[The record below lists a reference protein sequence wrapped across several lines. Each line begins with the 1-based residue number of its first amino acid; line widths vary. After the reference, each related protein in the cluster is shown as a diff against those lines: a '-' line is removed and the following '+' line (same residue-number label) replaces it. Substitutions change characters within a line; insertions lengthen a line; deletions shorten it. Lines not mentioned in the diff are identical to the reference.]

1 MKTQTRID
9 IFVCV
14 QGVKETWVSKSKEG
28 ADIVDSFT
36 FTTGFLSYTCWWSS
50 YSYTLTSFI
59 QIHIHIIIL
68 WSYTSTLLPS
78 SSIHWSVVKSHTLKA
93 AIIISQ
99 NRESFLIVT
108 SHRCHIDIW
117 GSAAAGV
124 VTRKDDFSVFS
135 HFLLCW
141 KTSLK
146 YSWDMLCN
154 TCI

>member
-28 ADIVDSFT
+28 GRHCRQFHFYNRLPLLHLLVVILQLHFDFLHPNPPQHFHPYSHVVILHFNFT
-36 FTTGFLSYTCWWSS
+36 SLIKHPLVSGKESHFKSS
-50 YSYTLTSFI
+50 YYHFSES
-59 QIHIHIIIL
+59 
-68 WSYTSTLLPS
+68 W
-78 SSIHWSVVKSHTLKA
+78 VV
-93 AIIISQ
+93 
-99 NRESFLIVT
+99 RSFLIVT

-135 HFLLCW
+135 NFLLC
-141 KTSLK
+141 
-146 YSWDMLCN
+146 
-154 TCI
+154 